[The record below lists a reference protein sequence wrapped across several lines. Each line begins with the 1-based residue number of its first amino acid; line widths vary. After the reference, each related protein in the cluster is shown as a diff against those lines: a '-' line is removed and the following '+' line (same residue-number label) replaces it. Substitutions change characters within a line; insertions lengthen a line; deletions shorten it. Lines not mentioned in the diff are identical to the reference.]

1 MFASMNYEKLLK
13 NPRDSFLIAEGYTL
27 SPSTLLSHLFVL
39 ELALSCC
46 TESLSK
52 RDHWFVVKKRG
63 WY

>member
-39 ELALSCC
+39 ELALR
-46 TESLSK
+46 K
-52 RDHWFVVKKRG
+52 VAKKAITACG
-63 WY
+63 KA